1 VADSSVVAGTVLNA
15 VGGIYEVQLDNGAFI
30 EAVLRGRLKR
40 DDKSGGQ
47 IVAGDVVTLSQQD
60 NGSWAI
66 ETVHPRN
73 SQFARKAPGAGRARQ
88 KVIAANI
95 DQVVIVFAATRPEP
109 NARMLDRFLI
119 LAEANEIS
127 AVIVLNKIDLV
138 GEATAAAFLA
148 PYARAGYATLMTAAK
163 SGIGVDALRSLL
175 CGANSALAGPSG
187 VGKSSL
193 LNAVQPGLG
202 LRIGAVSAA
211 MNKGTHTTVSARL
224 IPLEC
229 GGFVAD
235 TPGLKEV
242 GMWGI
247 EAEDLGAHFP
257 EFRSLVD
264 DCRFGSSCSHTH
276 EPKCAVRL
284 AVESGAIAPE
294 RYESYCKL
302 YEECQLSSQGG

>member
-1 VADSSVVAGTVLNA
+1 MPAGTVLNA
-15 VGGIYEVQLDNGAFI
+15 VGGIYEVQLQDGTLI

-40 DDKSGGQ
+40 DEKSGGQ
-47 IVAGDVVTLSQQD
+47 VVAGDNVTLSLQED
-60 NGSWAI
+60 GGFAI
-66 ETVHPRN
+66 ESIAPRR
-73 SQFARKAPGAGRARQ
+73 SQLARKAPGAGRARQ

-95 DQVVIVFAATRPEP
+95 DEIVIVFAATRPEP

-119 LAEANEIS
+119 LAEANEVPALI
-127 AVIVLNKIDLV
+127 ILNKIDLV
-138 GEATAAAFLA
+138 AERDARTFLE
-148 PYARAGYATLMTAAK
+148 PYERAGYATLMTAAK
-163 SGIGVDALRSLL
+163 SGLGVDDLRARL
-175 CGANSALAGPSG
+175 CGANSALTGPSG

-202 LRIGAVSAA
+202 LRIGEVSAA

-247 EAEDLGAHFP
+247 AAEDLSWHFP
-257 EFRSLVD
+257 EFRALVD
-264 DCRFGSSCSHTH
+264 ECRFGSSCSHIH
-276 EPKCAVRL
+276 EPKCAVRA
-284 AVESGAIAPE
+284 AVETGAVAVE
-294 RYESYCKL
+294 RYESYSKL
-302 YEECQLSSQGG
+302 YEECELSSKG

>member
-1 VADSSVVAGTVLNA
+1 MPAGTVLNA
-15 VGGIYEVQLDNGAFI
+15 VGGIYEVQLEDGALI

-40 DDKSGGQ
+40 DEKSGGQ
-47 IVAGDVVTLSQQD
+47 VVAGDHVTLSPQD
-60 NGSWAI
+60 DGSFAI
-66 ETVHPRN
+66 ETVAPRK
-73 SQFARKAPGAGRARQ
+73 SQLARKAPGAGRSRQ

-95 DQVVIVFAATRPEP
+95 DEIVIVFSATKPEP

-119 LAEANEIS
+119 LAEANDLS
-127 AVIVLNKIDLV
+127 ALIILNKTDLV
-138 GEATAAAFLA
+138 AEADARAFLA
-148 PYARAGYATLMTAAK
+148 PYELAGYATLMTAAK
-163 SGIGVDALRSLL
+163 AGVGIEALRERL
-175 CGANSALAGPSG
+175 CCANSALTGPSG

-202 LRIGAVSAA
+202 LRIGEISAA

-224 IPLEC
+224 IPLQC

-247 EAEDLGAHFP
+247 EAEDLGMHFP
-257 EFRSLVD
+257 EFRSRID

-276 EPKCAVRL
+276 EPKCAVRA
-284 AVESGAIAPE
+284 AVDTGEIAPE

-302 YEECQLSSQGG
+302 YEECQLSSTQQ

>member
-1 VADSSVVAGTVLNA
+1 MMPAGTVLNA
-15 VGGIYEVQLDNGAFI
+15 VGGIYEVQLEDGALI

-40 DDKSGGQ
+40 DEKSGGQ
-47 IVAGDVVTLSQQD
+47 VVAGDHVTLSPQD
-60 NGSWAI
+60 DGTFAI
-66 ETVHPRN
+66 ESVETRK
-73 SQFARKAPGAGRARQ
+73 SQLARKAPGAGRARQ

-95 DQVVIVFAATRPEP
+95 DQVVIVFATTHPEP

-119 LAEANEIS
+119 LAEANDLS
-127 AVIVLNKIDLV
+127 ALIILNKLDLV
-138 GEATAAAFLA
+138 PAEVARAFLA
-148 PYARAGYATLMTAAK
+148 PYELAGYQTLMTAAK
-163 SGIGVDALRSLL
+163 AGIGIDELRTRL
-175 CGANSALAGPSG
+175 CGANSALTGPSG

-193 LNAVQPGLG
+193 LNEVQPGLG
-202 LRIGAVSAA
+202 LRIGEVSVAL
-211 MNKGTHTTVSARL
+211 NKGKHTTVSARL

-247 EAEDLGAHFP
+247 EAEDLGMHFP
-257 EFRSLVD
+257 EFRPLID

-276 EPKCAVRL
+276 EPKCAVR
-284 AVESGAIAPE
+284 GAIETGGVAAA

-302 YEECQLSSQGG
+302 YEECQLSSHGG